1 MINYFFHS
9 DNEGPS
15 PDTNQ
20 TSASKGPDSDVSW
33 YEKAFAVANNST
45 SGNKSK
51 FQQLYCN
58 IELKSQH
65 KHSRQYFLK
74 YQFQLWTQ
82 IMTTGVKSA
91 PKI

>member
-20 TSASKGPDSDVSW
+20 TSSSKGPDSDVSW

-51 FQQLYCN
+51 FQQ
-58 IELKSQH
+58 
-65 KHSRQYFLK
+65 
-74 YQFQLWTQ
+74 
-82 IMTTGVKSA
+82 V
-91 PKI
+91 